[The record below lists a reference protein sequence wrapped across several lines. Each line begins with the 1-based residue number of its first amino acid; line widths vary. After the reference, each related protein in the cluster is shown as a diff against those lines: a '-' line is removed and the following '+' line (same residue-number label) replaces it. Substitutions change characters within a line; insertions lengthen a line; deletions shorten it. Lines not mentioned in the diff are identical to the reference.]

1 MPTSYKDL
9 GKSAADLLN
18 KGFDGNNSVK
28 VTTKAPNGVTYNAE
42 VKAKGGNKIAGKV
55 GAKFKHSS
63 GLNFKKFEIANNG
76 TLSSDITLEDAVDNA
91 TFNLNVALQPL
102 DLSDFGEK
110 CEVGVKYNVD
120 KVNFSL
126 NVSPLLPTS
135 VDASLVVKAT
145 DNVLVGG
152 VYGGQLDDT
161 WNHKKDG
168 LSVSYSDSS
177 ATVAVTSSA
186 MFSQFGVSA
195 FRQHNADIALA
206 ADLKLTRENP
216 GSAALTVGGSYK
228 IDGDTSVK
236 AKVNVPKGSAEG
248 STASLGF
255 NHKLNSTVRLT
266 AASQIQLDPQDDL
279 FGASFAMGLEFGS
292 V

>member
-9 GKSAADLLN
+9 GKSAKDLLG

-28 VTTKAPNGVTYNAE
+28 VSTKAPNGVTYNAE

-63 GLNFKKFEIANNG
+63 GINFKKFEISNNG
-76 TLSSDITLEDAVDNA
+76 TLASDVTLEDAVDDV
-91 TFNLNVALQPL
+91 TFTLNVAMQPM
-102 DLSDFGEK
+102 DLSDLGEK
-110 CEVGVKYNVD
+110 CEVGLKYNQD
-120 KVNFSL
+120 KVNFGVS
-126 NVSPLLPTS
+126 VSPLLPTA
-135 VDASLVVKAT
+135 VDASLVIKAT
-145 DNVLVGG
+145 DNILIGG
-152 VYGGQLDDT
+152 TYGGQLDDT
-161 WNHKKDG
+161 WVNKKDG
-168 LSVSYSDSS
+168 ISVSYSDAG
-177 ATVAVTSSA
+177 ATVALVSSGT
-186 MFSQFGVSA
+186 FSKFGLSA
-195 FRQHNADIALA
+195 FRKHDDKISLA
-206 ADLKLTRENP
+206 ADLQLTRANP
-216 GSAALTVGGSYK
+216 ASAALTVGGSYK

-236 AKVNVPKGSAEG
+236 AKINVPKGSAEG

-266 AASQIQLDPQDDL
+266 AASQIQLDPNDHL